1 MPAHMVRIRTWRPI
15 AAAPVM
21 VRLPLVQRRGRGGS
35 SGRSLPAAS
44 FPAQRRPRCRWH
56 PRPEPQ
62 LRPAGLTSHMWSIS
76 SRNFGHAG
84 DWPFQTTGPGSS
96 DTRRSGSFPSAS
108 VTPVA
113 STRVFTLGQR
123 SDPEHRSYRSLASF
137 SDPDGNGWLFQD
149 SPRGCPVASTPQ
161 RRALHRQ
168 AILRAH
174 FGVRRQPTV
183 STRSAPDSA
192 MRTGQTGTPHRWWRS
207 NLAKSCRNEQPR
219 RDRHR
224 PGGTARLLIADSWRI
239 HERRNNH
246 RSHPA
251 RTGTLRANYRCHR
264 RQAALHGPHMRPP
277 QRHRTGGRVYGRG
290 CAPIF

>member
-1 MPAHMVRIRTWRPI
+1 VP
-15 AAAPVM
+15 
-21 VRLPLVQRRGRGGS
+21 RRGGTAGS
-35 SGRSLPAAS
+35 AIHRAS
-44 FPAQRRPRCRWH
+44 AVV
-56 PRPEPQ
+56 
-62 LRPAGLTSHMWSIS
+62 GV
-76 SRNFGHAG
+76 G
-84 DWPFQTTGPGSS
+84 
-96 DTRRSGSFPSAS
+96 
-108 VTPVA
+108 VA
-113 STRVFTLGQR
+113 SICAPLELGDR
-123 SDPEHRSYRSLASF
+123 LI
-137 SDPDGNGWLFQD
+137 D
-149 SPRGCPVASTPQ
+149 SAGVPTDDAVDEAGGR

-192 MRTGQTGTPHRWWRS
+192 MRTGQTGTPHTWWRS
-207 NLAKSCRNEQPR
+207 NLAKSCRNERPR

-264 RQAALHGPHMRPP
+264 RQAAAHGPHMRPP
-277 QRHRTGGRVYGRG
+277 QRHRTGGRVYGRR